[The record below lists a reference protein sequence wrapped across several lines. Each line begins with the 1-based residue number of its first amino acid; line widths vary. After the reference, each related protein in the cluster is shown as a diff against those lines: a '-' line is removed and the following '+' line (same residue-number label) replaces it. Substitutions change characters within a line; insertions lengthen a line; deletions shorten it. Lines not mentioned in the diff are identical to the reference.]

1 LQINLLQAMNY
12 PLISEYVEAI
22 KMAEDNF
29 EELSYLRPVLDDM
42 GQPVMSSG
50 NFAVVFKMRDERDGK
65 LYAVRCFHRGQEGR
79 EESYR
84 LIEEELKDVESP
96 YLVSFRYMDKEL
108 FVDSS
113 QTDETEFPVLLMD
126 WVEGITLDKYLLEN
140 LDDQY
145 ALEMLAYRFSQLA
158 QWLIP
163 QPFAHGDL
171 KPDNILVREDGTL
184 VLVDYDGM
192 YVPAMKGQKAREL
205 GSPDFR
211 LPLRTED
218 DFDEHI
224 DDFPLVSI
232 LLSLKAISINP
243 QLLEEY
249 GATDRL
255 LFSEKDYRDIANSD
269 VLRGVLNQMVNVEIA
284 RIYSLFVIVLSE
296 KRISED
302 SYKLVFKKEDK
313 VDLFEN
319 YKNNSR
325 HDSESKY
332 CLSCLLMN
340 GFGCER
346 NVNAG
351 IDLIVELA
359 EQGFAKAQ
367 FKLGKYYT
375 DGEGVPQNYE
385 KAILWYTKAAE
396 QGYGRAQ
403 NNLGVLYRQGL
414 GVPQNY
420 EKAVEWLSKAAEQG
434 IALAQG
440 ILGYSYAEGKGI
452 EQNYAKA
459 VEWYTKAAEQGF
471 AGAQN
476 NLGRLYEQGKGV
488 PQNYEKAVEWLTKAA
503 KQGHAPAQSALG
515 FLYYKGQ
522 GVEQNYEKAVEWYLK
537 AAEQGYPHAQYCLG
551 FHYMKGQ
558 GVPQSIEKA
567 NEWLIKAAEQG
578 HVDAQKRLEQVT
590 KEDLAN
596 AWTDEYGVT
605 YSLDGKRLL
614 RVEKTFDS
622 EHYIIHD
629 EVRVICNGAFQRCE
643 IINNVTIHSD
653 VKFIGENAFSSCK
666 KLANITIPRNVIHI
680 GDGAFS
686 YSPNVRRIIVD
697 ANNPNYDSRDNCN
710 AIIETHSNT
719 LMVGCLNTTIPNGV
733 VDIGKHA
740 FSFDAKILNI
750 TIPPSMTHIPD
761 SAFYFCNSLTSV
773 IIQNGVK
780 TIGKEAFEGCLNM
793 TNVVISDSITTI
805 GEQAFEGCD
814 KLKSITIPRS
824 VTSIGRGAFSGLRM
838 NGYIDGACYGYN
850 NLDSIFVDIDN
861 TKYDSRENCNAII
874 ETQSN
879 TLILG
884 CQNTVIPN
892 GITGIDAW
900 AFDGCVRLKNIVIPG
915 SVASIPDRAFDFC
928 EGLTTVTLLNG
939 IVNIGEMAFYGCNK
953 LSSIVFPDSITSI
966 GERAFA
972 GCDKLQS
979 ITIPH
984 SVSYIGKE
992 AFAGVDSTKKWQ
1004 GYFDGRN
1011 NIESIIVDE
1020 RNAFYDSRNDCNA
1033 IIETLSNILIAGCKN
1048 TIIPKGVKT
1057 IGKSAFAFCEE
1068 MAEIGIPDGVTEIM
1082 DYAFYG
1088 CKSLRKVVLPN
1099 SIEKIGEEVF
1109 GSIVN
1114 IPIICIQCGTKS
1126 KFEELLPKYKGSLHE
1141 ENLST
1146 KVTEKD
1152 RETAWIDE
1160 YGAKYSAFKNR
1171 LLKAPDNINDY
1182 TIKEGTKTICSRAFN
1197 NYRDNNILSI
1207 TIPDTITTIGEY
1219 AFSSCKKLISIT
1231 IPKSV
1236 TSIEKGAFSGCVAL
1250 ERIIVEDGN
1259 PIYDSRDNCNAIIET
1274 RSNTLIVGCKKTVIP
1289 HDVITIGD
1297 SAFVDCDGLTNIT
1310 LPRSV
1315 ISIGKGAFSSCKKL
1329 AEITIFEGVTSIGQ
1343 GAFRYCENLA
1353 SIVMPN
1359 SIISIEE
1366 ETFQNCKN
1374 LIEIT
1379 IGSNVKTVGKGAFRE
1394 CESLHNIIIPKSIEN
1409 IVMGAF
1415 SGCAGLEQ
1423 IIVDRDNPN
1432 YDSRDNCNAII
1443 ETQSNTLIVGC
1454 RNTIIPNSVISL
1466 ADFALSY
1473 CKGLVSIIIPYS
1485 VLSIGDGAFRGCDDL
1500 ERIEVAGD
1508 NPNYD
1513 SRDNSNAIIETHSNT
1528 LIIGCQNTVIPNSV
1542 KTIGKYAF
1550 YRCTSLTSLVIPKG
1564 VETIGNY
1571 AFYGCKNLKSVI
1583 IPNSVKMIGDY
1594 AFYGCRKLF
1603 SMTLP
1608 YGVTSIKFSAFARC
1622 ENLTTIIIP
1631 DSVTT
1636 IGIYWGASMDDYK
1649 SLSQIIIPS
1658 GTRSRFE
1665 QLLPDYKRKLIEVD
1679 LNEDVTANDWTD
1691 ECGVMYSVD
1700 NERLLKATKDLEYYS
1715 IQHGTKSISNGAFE
1729 NCPNLKTIMIPNSVT
1744 SITNKAFSGCDKLS
1758 SIIIPKDERDKF
1770 EKLLPNY
1777 KKSLMEV

>member
-1 LQINLLQAMNY
+1 MNY

-29 EELSYLRPVLDDM
+29 EELSYLRPVLDDT

-50 NFAVVFKMRDERDGK
+50 NFAVVFKMKDERDGK
-65 LYAVRCFHRGQEGR
+65 LYAVRCFHRDQEGR

-96 YLVSFRYMDKEL
+96 FLVSFRYIDKEL

-126 WVEGITLDKYLLEN
+126 WVEGITLDKYLREN

-211 LPLRTED
+211 HPLRTED

-243 QLLEEY
+243 LWLEKY
-249 GATDRL
+249 GASDRL
-255 LFSEKDYRDIANSD
+255 LFSEKDYRDIANSA
-269 VLRGVLNQMVNVEIA
+269 VLQLVLNQITNAEIS
-284 RIYSLFVIVLSE
+284 RIYSLFVITLSE

-302 SYKLVFKKEDK
+302 SYTLVFKAGDK
-313 VDLFEN
+313 NNLFEG
-319 YKNNSR
+319 YKNISQF
-325 HDSESKY
+325 DSDSKY

-340 GFGCER
+340 GFGCKQ
-346 NVNAG
+346 NVSAG
-351 IDLIVELA
+351 IDLIAELA
-359 EQGFAKAQ
+359 EQGHAQAQ
-367 FKLGKYYT
+367 FKLGRYYET
-375 DGEGVPQNYE
+375 GEGLPQDVE
-385 KAILWYTKAAE
+385 KAMEWYTKAAE
-396 QGYGRAQ
+396 QGYAKAQ
-403 NNLGVLYRQGL
+403 HNLGRLLVLSHNYEEAVRWFTMAADQGL
-414 GVPQNY
+414 APAQSALGFLYYKGQGVEQNY
-420 EKAVEWLSKAAEQG
+420 KKAFEWYLKAAEQEY
-434 IALAQG
+434 APAQH
-440 ILGYSYAEGKGI
+440 
-452 EQNYAKA
+452 
-459 VEWYTKAAEQGF
+459 
-471 AGAQN
+471 
-476 NLGRLYEQGKGV
+476 NLGRLHEQGKGV

-710 AIIETHSNT
+710 AIIETRSNT

-740 FSFDAKILNI
+740 FSFDANILNI

-761 SAFYFCNSLTSV
+761 GAFYFCNCLTSV

-780 TIGKEAFEGCLNM
+780 TIGKEAFYGCLNM

-1020 RNAFYDSRNDCNA
+1020 RNAFYDSRNDSNA

-1068 MAEIGIPDGVTEIM
+1068 MTEIGIPDGVTEIM

-1088 CKSLRKVVLPN
+1088 CKSLRKVILPN

-1146 KVTEKD
+1146 KVTDED
-1152 RETAWIDE
+1152 IANAWVDDL
-1160 YGAKYSAFKNR
+1160 GAKYSKDMKR
-1171 LLKAPDNINDY
+1171 LLKGPSHRY
-1182 TIKEGTKTICSRAFN
+1182 SLEIKLYSVKKGTLIIGDDAF
-1197 NYRDNNILSI
+1197 RDNFEIERVEIPDTVTFIGSGAFANCTTLNEIDLPTSLVTIADNAFSRCYSLDKIFIPVGSIRKFSTLLPTLSRFLREDDFSTVVTNEELMDAWVDQYGVRYSKDKKRLLKRNLNILS
-1207 TIPDTITTIGEY
+1207 Y
-1219 AFSSCKKLISIT
+1219 
-1231 IPKSV
+1231 
-1236 TSIEKGAFSGCVAL
+1236 
-1250 ERIIVEDGN
+1250 
-1259 PIYDSRDNCNAIIET
+1259 
-1274 RSNTLIVGCKKTVIP
+1274 
-1289 HDVITIGD
+1289 
-1297 SAFVDCDGLTNIT
+1297 
-1310 LPRSV
+1310 
-1315 ISIGKGAFSSCKKL
+1315 
-1329 AEITIFEGVTSIGQ
+1329 
-1343 GAFRYCENLA
+1343 
-1353 SIVMPN
+1353 
-1359 SIISIEE
+1359 SIEE
-1366 ETFQNCKN
+1366 GT
-1374 LIEIT
+1374 T
-1379 IGSNVKTVGKGAFRE
+1379 IIGNR
-1394 CESLHNIIIPKSIEN
+1394 
-1409 IVMGAF
+1409 AF
-1415 SGCAGLEQ
+1415 SNHYIGTFS
-1423 IIVDRDNPN
+1423 PW
-1432 YDSRDNCNAII
+1432 
-1443 ETQSNTLIVGC
+1443 
-1454 RNTIIPNSVISL
+1454 TIDLAPDELTEIFIPNTVKQIGESAFWGCKSLKKVIVPESVEYIGRHAFMDCRALEEIWLPCSL
-1466 ADFALSY
+1466 T
-1473 CKGLVSIIIPYS
+1473 
-1485 VLSIGDGAFRGCDDL
+1485 SIGDGVFC
-1500 ERIEVAGD
+1500 
-1508 NPNYD
+1508 N
-1513 SRDNSNAIIETHSNT
+1513 
-1528 LIIGCQNTVIPNSV
+1528 
-1542 KTIGKYAF
+1542 
-1550 YRCTSLTSLVIPKG
+1550 
-1564 VETIGNY
+1564 
-1571 AFYGCKNLKSVI
+1571 CKNLKS
-1583 IPNSVKMIGDY
+1583 
-1594 AFYGCRKLF
+1594 
-1603 SMTLP
+1603 
-1608 YGVTSIKFSAFARC
+1608 
-1622 ENLTTIIIP
+1622 
-1631 DSVTT
+1631 
-1636 IGIYWGASMDDYK
+1636 
-1649 SLSQIIIPS
+1649 
-1658 GTRSRFE
+1658 
-1665 QLLPDYKRKLIEVD
+1665 
-1679 LNEDVTANDWTD
+1679 
-1691 ECGVMYSVD
+1691 
-1700 NERLLKATKDLEYYS
+1700 
-1715 IQHGTKSISNGAFE
+1715 
-1729 NCPNLKTIMIPNSVT
+1729 
-1744 SITNKAFSGCDKLS
+1744 
-1758 SIIIPKDERDKF
+1758 IIIPKGCQEKF
-1770 EKLLPNY
+1770 ENLLHGRTIHSDPSSNY
-1777 KKSLMEV
+1777 KDKLVEQ